1 MTWHTAEFQG
11 EFPVKKEEE
20 KEEIF
25 DLVCLGVAPL
35 SRVHAIFH
43 ED

>member
-11 EFPVKKEEE
+11 ELPVKKEEE

-25 DLVCLGVAPL
+25 DLVSNLKLGL
-35 SRVHAIFH
+35 G
-43 ED
+43 